1 MTAVRQII
9 NSALRKLGR
18 LGSGRDARQQDAKD
32 ALDAL
37 QSLYTGWVASGTF
50 GRLYDVVPG
59 GSSFTASGN
68 QRIVRTA
75 SADFE
80 VILPELVS
88 RERVRDYGHERMC
101 YATVVLMRQDGQTVS
116 ITTTPAQPIGW
127 VETPSDG
134 SPVVITDQSTGITA
148 SWLYDGTAKKWQR
161 IDDLQLD
168 DEAPRSEADRDGL
181 AACLALQIADQ
192 YGVELQPSTIRAAQ
206 RYTMQMTHRYGM
218 RREDTQGS
226 YF

>member
-18 LGSGRDARQQDAKD
+18 LGSGRDARQQDATD
-32 ALDAL
+32 ALDVL
-37 QSLYTGWVASGTF
+37 QSLYTGWVASGAF
-50 GRLYDVVPG
+50 GRLFDVVPLTTT
-59 GSSFTASGN
+59 FLASGN
-68 QRIVRTA
+68 QRIVRT
-75 SADFE
+75 SDADFE
-80 VILPELVS
+80 VSLPELVA
-88 RERVRDYGHERMC
+88 RGHINDYGHERTC
-101 YATVVLMRQDGQTVS
+101 YATVILMRQDGETVS
-116 ITTTPAQPIGW
+116 ITSTPAQPIGW
-127 VETPSDG
+127 VETPRDG

-181 AACLALQIADQ
+181 AACLAMQIADQ
-192 YGVELQPSTIRAAQ
+192 YGAELQPTTIRAAQ

-218 RREDTQGS
+218 RRQSVEGS